1 MRLSSEDRKNPEKIK
16 SELFKEF
23 ETGNED
29 REEAIVVLTNRKRH
43 PDESPQTFA
52 HKVTELVHLAYPSFD
67 ETTTKTVAKDYF
79 VRGLH
84 PKMQIALKTLPSFA
98 EADIYNLAKE
108 TTRLQVVGIET
119 FFSRTVDKA
128 QECMSVANAESMV
141 DTIAEK
147 VIEKLRNTSFDIPA
161 DKDGGNESANFLGY
175 QRRGRK
181 GRGNKSNRGDFRKQ
195 THQQGRNNPRNP
207 GLPQSGRTCRSC
219 ESPDHF
225 YQQCP
230 LRCCQACGNKGHDAW
245 NSTCPKY
252 K

>member
-1 MRLSSEDRKNPEKIK
+1 
-16 SELFKEF
+16 
-23 ETGNED
+23 
-29 REEAIVVLTNRKRH
+29 
-43 PDESPQTFA
+43 
-52 HKVTELVHLAYPSFD
+52 
-67 ETTTKTVAKDYF
+67 
-79 VRGLH
+79 
-84 PKMQIALKTLPSFA
+84 MQIALKTLPSFA

-108 TTRLQVVGIET
+108 TTQLQVAGIKT

-181 GRGNKSNRGDFRKQ
+181 GLGNKSNRGDFRKL
-195 THQQGRNNPRNP
+195 THQQGGNNPRNP
-207 GLPQSGRTCRSC
+207 GRPQSGRTCRSC

-225 YQQCP
+225 YRQCP
-230 LRCCQACGNKGHDAW
+230 LRFCQACGNKGHNAW
-245 NSTCPKY
+245 NSTCNKY